1 MSIINFDVKQRL
13 IHQATLYINNPHL
26 VIENR
31 EKAIAI
37 LLKALRLGDL
47 DLRRQILLLLGSFA
61 KEKVI
66 WPLFQIMCDEN
77 EPDELRDQAAIHLGV
92 LGAFFS
98 DSQTLNRRLISILEN
113 EEEDKDLR
121 VRAILALGWEGN
133 IHAVLPLLNCLY
145 DPDEEIQEVA
155 VNALCNLRDSR
166 VVRFLGGRLRNAS
179 VDQKRTI
186 LFNLIRF
193 TDRKEEVKAL
203 FLEELEQGNSAL
215 RLDVLILLNQLEG
228 DKKDIEIYRKYLSD
242 NDPRV
247 RALVIER
254 LGELNAIS
262 IEETVRFLDDPSMN
276 VKSVALKVLESLK
289 DKSKR

>member
-13 IHQATLYINNPHL
+13 IHQANLYIKNPHL
-26 VIENR
+26 VLENR
-31 EKAIAI
+31 ERAISI
-37 LLKALRLGDL
+37 LLKALRIGDI

-61 KEKVI
+61 KEKVV

-98 DSQTLNRRLISILEN
+98 DPQSLNRRLISILED
-113 EEEDKDLR
+113 EQEDKDLR

-133 IHAVLPLLNCLY
+133 IHAVLPLINCLY

-166 VVRFLGGRLRNAS
+166 VVRFLGGRLKNAS
-179 VDQKRTI
+179 IDQKRTI
-186 LFNLIRF
+186 LFNLVRF
-193 TDRKEEVKAL
+193 TDKQQEVKSI
-203 FLEELEQGNSAL
+203 FLEELEAGSADL
-215 RLDVLILLNQLEG
+215 RLDVLILLNQLGAGEE
-228 DKKDIEIYRKYLSD
+228 DIEIYKRYLND
-242 NDPRV
+242 KDPRV

-254 LGELNAIS
+254 LGELKALTIDEVIS
-262 IEETVRFLDDPSMN
+262 FLDDPSMN
-276 VKSVALKVLESLK
+276 VKGVALKILESLK
-289 DKSKR
+289 DKHKK

>member
-1 MSIINFDVKQRL
+1 MSVINFDVKQRL

-31 EKAIAI
+31 EKAIAV

-66 WPLFQIMCDEN
+66 WPLFQIMCDED
-77 EPDELRDQAAIHLGV
+77 EPDELRDQAAIHIGV

-133 IHAVLPLLNCLY
+133 IHAVLPLLDCLY

-228 DKKDIEIYRKYLSD
+228 DKKDIEIYRKYLTD

-262 IEETVRFLDDPSMN
+262 IEETVKFLDDPSMN

-289 DKSKR
+289 DKNKK